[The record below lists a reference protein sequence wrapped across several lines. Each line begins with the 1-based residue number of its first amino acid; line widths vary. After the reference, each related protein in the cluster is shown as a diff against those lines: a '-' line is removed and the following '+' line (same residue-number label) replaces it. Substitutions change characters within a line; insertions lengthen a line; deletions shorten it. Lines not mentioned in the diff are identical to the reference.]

1 MAEVHSLG
9 RSKSLIFSRDDDTD
23 DDECSHQILS
33 SFVVFLFSM
42 L

>member
-1 MAEVHSLG
+1 MAEVYS
-9 RSKSLIFSRDDDTD
+9 RKEQKSIIFSRDDDAD

>member
-1 MAEVHSLG
+1 MAEVHS
-9 RSKSLIFSRDDDTD
+9 RKEQKSNIFRDDDAD